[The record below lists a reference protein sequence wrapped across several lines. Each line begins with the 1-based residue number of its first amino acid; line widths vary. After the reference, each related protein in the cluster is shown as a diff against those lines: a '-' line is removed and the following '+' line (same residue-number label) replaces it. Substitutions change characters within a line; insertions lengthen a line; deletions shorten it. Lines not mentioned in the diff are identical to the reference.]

1 MNFEIA
7 LKMMKKGHKVKLP
20 SWGGYWCWDDEK
32 ETIMMHCRP
41 QDSDEGQGE
50 VLDIRE
56 TQRVEYTLQ
65 NILSDDWI
73 IADETNTPILGGVN
87 TFGFDEAIKY
97 LKRGFKLKRKNWNG
111 KEQYIE
117 LATDIDYRTVDY
129 ELKSAVN
136 DDIGSVAIAFNGTRG
151 IQMGWLASQS
161 DMLST
166 DWMFAE

>member
-1 MNFEIA
+1 MNFDIA

-32 ETIMMHCRP
+32 ETIMMHCKP
-41 QDSDEGQGE
+41 EESDNGKK

-65 NILSDDWI
+65 NILSNDWI
-73 IADETNTPILGGVN
+73 IADETNTPILGGIN

-97 LKRGFKLKRKNWNG
+97 LKRGHKLKRKNWNG

-117 LATDIDYRTVDY
+117 LAIDIDYRTLDDDY
-129 ELKSAVN
+129 KSAVN

-161 DMLST
+161 DMLSK

>member
-32 ETIMMHCRP
+32 ETIMMHCKP
-41 QDSDEGQGE
+41 EESDNGKK

-56 TQRVEYTLQ
+56 TERVDYTLQ
-65 NILSDDWI
+65 NILSDDWV

-97 LKRGFKLKRKNWNG
+97 LKRGHKLKRKNWNG

-117 LATDIDYRTVDY
+117 LAIDIDYRTLDDDY
-129 ELKSAVN
+129 KSAVN

-161 DMLST
+161 DMLSK